1 MEINNKAKGKNI
13 YKVLSIIFTILGVCL
28 FAICFSLALTIF
40 KNYEN
45 YTNPE
50 TNNLN
55 TGLSIAFAL
64 ILYIVFGAPNI
75 LVLTLAIIFS
85 NLARRRN
92 SKLGKILLTTNIV
105 VSTLL
110 IIFFIIIIILLKVAN

>member
-1 MEINNKAKGKNI
+1 MEINNKAKGKKI
-13 YKVLSIIFTILGVCL
+13 YKVLSIIFTILGICL
-28 FAICFSLALTIF
+28 FAICFSLFLNVL
-40 KNYEN
+40 KNYDA
-45 YTNPE
+45 YKNPE
-50 TNNLN
+50 TSNLN

-92 SKLGKILLTTNIV
+92 SKLGKILLITNIV